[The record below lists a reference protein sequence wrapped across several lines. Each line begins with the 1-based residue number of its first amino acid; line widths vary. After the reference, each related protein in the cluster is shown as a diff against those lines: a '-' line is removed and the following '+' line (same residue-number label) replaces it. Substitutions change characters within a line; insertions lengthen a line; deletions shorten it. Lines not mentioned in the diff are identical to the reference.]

1 MQGEITASSRADPDL
16 RPLVVMCPTR
26 IQPKLLPI
34 ELDLSGAFFFE
45 HGFGQ
50 AELLQLGPQLQRA
63 WQMVLEALPAEAGSP
78 FSQPQRL
85 LSEYH
90 AERRQSML
98 GRILSR
104 AKQLRE
110 TVDRVVI
117 LGPPPLIAAAQA
129 VFAACGHPH
138 HNDLSRGQR
147 GGRPRI
153 YFLPTAPDN
162 DAIQGL
168 LEILPQRKL
177 PSTVDDRWGVLAL
190 ESNEADRAHHD
201 DGGLLTGLFIVLWDI
216 LQASSTAANETELA
230 AFVGPM
236 NSSLMTLAAQ
246 IGLPRIGIDHS
257 TPASQFASSAF
268 FHPGVLFA
276 GSVMGIDIVKL
287 LEGAAAMSDRC
298 ADSPPG
304 NNPPLDFAGLLH
316 LLSRRHQNHG
326 FRIDSATAALAP
338 LARNLQHP
346 RGIHDLL
353 VQWIPVAIRHD
364 RLSVSMPASATD
376 GDRKKRKDFLLTDIA
391 NQQAQ
396 TILETRSSAGQY
408 TVVVKIA
415 AVDEASVGQ
424 LIQLHALASVIQHYL
439 LKPEL

>member
-34 ELDLSGAFFFE
+34 ELDLSKAFFFE

-63 WQMVLEALPAEAGSP
+63 WQMVLEALPVEAGSP

-85 LSEYH
+85 LREYH

-177 PSTVDDRWGVLAL
+177 LSTVDDRWGVLAL
-190 ESNEADRAHHD
+190 ESNEADRAHRD
-201 DGGLLTGLFIVLWDI
+201 NGGLLTGLFIVLWDI
-216 LQASSTAANETELA
+216 LQATSTAANETELA

-246 IGLPRIGIDHS
+246 IGLPRIGIDNS

-268 FHPGVLFA
+268 FHPGVLCA
-276 GSVMGIDIVKL
+276 ARSWESTLLNYSREPRQCRIASRIHRRETIHRSISQGCSICSLGVMRITDSASIRQRL
-287 LEGAAAMSDRC
+287 RWRRWRETCSTLAATTIYWF
-298 ADSPPG
+298 
-304 NNPPLDFAGLLH
+304 N
-316 LLSRRHQNHG
+316 G
-326 FRIDSATAALAP
+326 FRSPFATI
-338 LARNLQHP
+338 
-346 RGIHDLL
+346 G
-353 VQWIPVAIRHD
+353 
-364 RLSVSMPASATD
+364 
-376 GDRKKRKDFLLTDIA
+376 
-391 NQQAQ
+391 
-396 TILETRSSAGQY
+396 
-408 TVVVKIA
+408 
-415 AVDEASVGQ
+415 
-424 LIQLHALASVIQHYL
+424 
-439 LKPEL
+439 